1 MEVATKMIVWE
12 ILEITIQHLKIT
24 IGLIGAQYQNFILFY
39 FSNILVELEEIIKVY
54 GKVNDCSGPFLHLA
68 VLWFWG
74 GRVRTNLIETHLR
87 PVCAQVRA
95 LVETLGCHVPTAGNA
110 ITKNV
115 IASKTWYSRTTKI
128 FFAGNDNA

>member
-1 MEVATKMIVWE
+1 MIVWE

-54 GKVNDCSGPFLHLA
+54 GKVNDCSGPFLRLA

-74 GRVRTNLIETHLR
+74 GRVGTNLIETHLR
-87 PVCAQVRA
+87 PACAQVRA
-95 LVETLGCHVPTAGNA
+95 LAETLGCMCPQQEML
-110 ITKNV
+110 
-115 IASKTWYSRTTKI
+115 S
-128 FFAGNDNA
+128 